1 MTDNS
6 KNRYIQETSE
16 NTALTNTPS
25 DSSFVSLYKKTE
37 KIATAIYLVTDLLDH
52 EEPLHWS
59 LRENV
64 TYLLNLL
71 VSLRD
76 TVDTRSN
83 TKNAC
88 RNKLIDLIT
97 QINVATSAGLISQ
110 MNGSVLVRELN
121 TLADRIDQLSI
132 DSVGGPHL
140 DDAFFKSSDSEN
152 VASAPDQGRRHASVN
167 KPALKS
173 EPLNGGSALA
183 SSQASKQGVDNP
195 QIQGGNTDSA
205 SSEVTRSKG
214 TKPAVQAKKNKR
226 QRAILHLIKEKGEV
240 SVRDVAT
247 VIADCSEKT
256 LQRELMALVDEGVLQ
271 KSGKRRWTRY
281 SFA

>member
-25 DSSFVSLYKKTE
+25 DSNFVSLYKKTE

-121 TLADRIDQLSI
+121 TLADRIDQLSV

-195 QIQGGNTDSA
+195 Q
-205 SSEVTRSKG
+205 
-214 TKPAVQAKKNKR
+214 
-226 QRAILHLIKEKGEV
+226 
-240 SVRDVAT
+240 
-247 VIADCSEKT
+247 
-256 LQRELMALVDEGVLQ
+256 
-271 KSGKRRWTRY
+271 
-281 SFA
+281 